1 VYNFKIKAEMCKW
14 SIGQRIFKRSFQRHD
29 HEFDGKKWEAR
40 GCESG
45 NNLILCGL
53 SKKLKQK

>member
-1 VYNFKIKAEMCKW
+1 LKINLLKIEN
-14 SIGQRIFKRSFQRHD
+14 
-29 HEFDGKKWEAR
+29 HEFDGKNWEAR

-53 SKKLKQK
+53 GKKLKQK

>member
-1 VYNFKIKAEMCKW
+1 MV
-14 SIGQRIFKRSFQRHD
+14 SFTFIEKGLD
-29 HEFDGKKWEAR
+29 AFDGKKWEAM

-53 SKKLKQK
+53 SKKFKQK

>member
-1 VYNFKIKAEMCKW
+1 MKINLLKIEN
-14 SIGQRIFKRSFQRHD
+14 
-29 HEFDGKKWEAR
+29 HEFDGKNWEAR

-53 SKKLKQK
+53 GKKLKQKWENENMFQK

>member
-1 VYNFKIKAEMCKW
+1 MKINLLK
-14 SIGQRIFKRSFQRHD
+14 IQN
-29 HEFDGKKWEAR
+29 HEFDGKKWEAM

-53 SKKLKQK
+53 SKKFKQKWENENMFQKQKLWLSM

>member
-1 VYNFKIKAEMCKW
+1 MKINLLKIEN
-14 SIGQRIFKRSFQRHD
+14 

-53 SKKLKQK
+53 SKKFIQKWENENMFQK